1 MRQAVLELIKLGPL
15 PASSGADVFEIEL
28 FEESLEGITKPVSD
42 DEARAMV
49 KLFGP
54 DDCFGLAWTMLHLIE
69 SAPGW
74 PLLDSLAGSE
84 NEWVQRLRSRADN
97 AEI

>member
-1 MRQAVLELIKLGPL
+1 MRQVVLDLVQLGTL
-15 PASSGADVFEIEL
+15 PAGDAADVSEIEL
-28 FEESLEGITKPVSD
+28 FERALGAITKPVSN

-49 KLFGP
+49 KLFGA

-74 PLLDSLAGSE
+74 PLQDSLDRSD
-84 NEWVQRLRSRADN
+84 NEWVQRLRIRAKN
-97 AEI
+97 SEI